1 MMYEISSLENGLR
14 IVTVSMP
21 HAYSISMGIY
31 VAIGSRYEEDE
42 IAGASHFIEHMLF
55 KGTDRRPTPREI
67 ALAIE
72 GVGGDINAS
81 TGQELTT
88 YYVRVGRDDL
98 EIAADVL
105 VDMLR
110 NSRFLESDVERERRV
125 IIEEINQSLDS
136 PDELVYM
143 QLQKLLWPTHPL
155 GRDIAG
161 SRESVSQITRQQ
173 LLDYMMT
180 GYVPQ
185 RIVVTVAGAIT
196 HQKVC
201 DLLTDKLSDWRG
213 EDKLKLRLAD
223 PFKGS
228 IARALY
234 RPVEQS
240 HLLLGMQAPHRTD
253 ERRFALS
260 LLNIILGGGMSSRLF
275 VNIREELG
283 LAYSVYS
290 YNYAMLE
297 TGSFV
302 IYAAVDSKNIDATIK
317 AILHELNLLRSKPV
331 SDEELKMAK
340 AYARGRTLLRLE
352 DSGANAGWVGSQ
364 LALLNEIQRPEEVLD
379 CLDQVTK
386 EDIQRIATDL
396 FYDDA
401 LALSIVGPVDEEADW
416 LRLLTLQ

>member
-1 MMYEISSLENGLR
+1 MYEISSLENGLR

-21 HAYSISMGIY
+21 HAYSISMGFY
-31 VAIGSRYEEDE
+31 VAIGSRYEKDE

-55 KGTDRRPTPREI
+55 KGTERRPTPREI

-143 QLQKLLWPTHPL
+143 QLQNLLWPTHPL

-185 RIVVTVAGAIT
+185 RMVVTVAGPIT

-213 EDKLKLRLAD
+213 EDKLKLSLAS
-223 PFKGS
+223 PFNGP

-260 LLNIILGGGMSSRLF
+260 LLNVILGGGMSSRLF

-302 IYAAVDSKNIDATIK
+302 VYAAVDSKNIHATIK
-317 AILHELNLLRSKPV
+317 AILHELNQLRTKQV

-416 LRLLTLQ
+416 LSLMSL

>member
-1 MMYEISSLENGLR
+1 MYEISSLENGIR

-55 KGTDRRPTPREI
+55 KGTERRPTPREI

-201 DLLTDKLSDWRG
+201 DLLIDKLSDWRG

-302 IYAAVDSKNIDATIK
+302 IYAAVDSKNLDATIK

-364 LALLNEIQRPEEVLD
+364 LALLDEIQRPEELLD

-386 EDIQRIATDL
+386 EDIQRVATDL
-396 FYDDA
+396 FHDDA

-416 LRLLTLQ
+416 LPLLTLQ